1 MKKFFLCIVCLYYSV
16 ASAKETDVYSNKL
29 NHCKLTKSTMDDYEP
44 EEFQSSN
51 NLLRSTGQQPMYCGT
66 KIIIKGKLMD
76 ERCVPVSDAKVYLW
90 QVGCDGKYPYSPLR
104 GRVNKKMFNRA
115 SKSTFTGSGIATTN
129 NKGEF
134 YFVTIYPGGMN
145 HKSANINI
153 RVEHRDLGQLQTK
166 LYLSNVLPN
175 KDQCGE
181 ASSTASAVLDS
192 SQVYNFEV
200 VMKGRTLKKY

>member
-16 ASAKETDVYSNKL
+16 ASAKEANVYSNKL
-29 NHCKLTKSTMDDYEP
+29 NHCKLTKSAIDDYEP
-44 EEFQSSN
+44 EEFQLSN
-51 NLLRSTGQQPMYCGT
+51 NLLRSTGQKPMYCGT
-66 KIIIKGKLMD
+66 RIIIKGKLMD

-104 GRVNKKMFNRA
+104 GRVNKKMFNRT

-134 YFVTIYPGGMN
+134 YFVTIYPGVMN
-145 HKSANINI
+145 NKSANLNI

-166 LYLSNVLPN
+166 LYLSNVVASTG
-175 KDQCGE
+175 QCEE
-181 ASSTASAVLDS
+181 ASSAVSAALDY
-192 SQVYNFEV
+192 SQTYNFEV
-200 VMKGRTLKKY
+200 VMKGQTLRKY